1 MKYFKTDGIR
11 MKGNELIFSLIP
23 LKLGRL
29 LGNHSKK
36 VCIGYDT
43 RISSSEIFD
52 LLVTGLITRGCD
64 VISLGVCPTSVVGSI
79 TKEENCDYG
88 IMITASHNPYFDNGI
103 KVFSSNGE
111 KLTSLEER
119 ELDSLLDQNIV
130 FNQVSKLGKVENKEE
145 LVSRYILYLRNL
157 LKDNKDI
164 KVLFDVSNGVQSE
177 IIEKVVKDKINY
189 KIINNTPNGKNVNLN
204 VGSEHIDCLINSMDE
219 SFTYGVSFD
228 GDADRVV
235 IVNKNKEIITGEDLL
250 LLFSKEY
257 NYSSI
262 VTTKMSNIGLIEE
275 LNRNNKKVFISNVG
289 DKNVYRMM
297 KDENVL
303 LGGESS
309 GHIIFLNSLYKND
322 GLFTFIKYLNL
333 ENKEI
338 NYNKYFTKTRN
349 FLVEN
354 KDLNS
359 NDLLKIENRI
369 NDILN
374 EKGRV
379 YIRLSGTEN
388 YLRVNI
394 QLKNKNEELKVDN
407 LLEEYLKD
415 VL

>member
-1 MKYFKTDGIR
+1 
-11 MKGNELIFSLIP
+11 
-23 LKLGRL
+23 
-29 LGNHSKK
+29 
-36 VCIGYDT
+36 
-43 RISSSEIFD
+43 
-52 LLVTGLITRGCD
+52 
-64 VISLGVCPTSVVGSI
+64 
-79 TKEENCDYG
+79 
-88 IMITASHNPYFDNGI
+88 
-103 KVFSSNGE
+103 
-111 KLTSLEER
+111 
-119 ELDSLLDQNIV
+119 
-130 FNQVSKLGKVENKEE
+130 
-145 LVSRYILYLRNL
+145 
-157 LKDNKDI
+157 
-164 KVLFDVSNGVQSE
+164 
-177 IIEKVVKDKINY
+177 
-189 KIINNTPNGKNVNLN
+189 
-204 VGSEHIDCLINSMDE
+204 
-219 SFTYGVSFD
+219 
-228 GDADRVV
+228 
-235 IVNKNKEIITGEDLL
+235 
-250 LLFSKEY
+250 
-257 NYSSI
+257 
-262 VTTKMSNIGLIEE
+262 MSNIGLIEE

-359 NDLLKIENRI
+359 NVLLKIENRI

>member
-250 LLFSKEY
+250 FLFSKEY

-297 KDENVL
+297 KDEKVL

-359 NDLLKIENRI
+359 NVLLKIENRI

>member
-119 ELDSLLDQNIV
+119 ELDSLLNQNIV

-145 LVSRYILYLRNL
+145 LVSRYILYLTNL

-177 IIEKVVKDKINY
+177 IIEKVVKGKINY
-189 KIINNTPNGKNVNLN
+189 KIINNSPNGKNINLN
-204 VGSEHIDCLINSMDE
+204 VGSEHIDCLINNMDE

-235 IVNKNKEIITGEDLL
+235 IVNQNKEIITGEDLL
-250 LLFSKEY
+250 FLFSKEY

-303 LGGESS
+303 IGGESS

-333 ENKEI
+333 ENKEV
-338 NYNKYFTKTRN
+338 NYNKYFSKTRN

-354 KDLNS
+354 KDLNNS
-359 NDLLKIENRI
+359 NLLMIENQI
-369 NDILN
+369 KNELK
-374 EKGRV
+374 EKGKV
-379 YIRLSGTEN
+379 YIRKSGTED

-394 QLKNKNEELKVDN
+394 QLKNKEKELEVDN

>member
-250 LLFSKEY
+250 LLFS
-257 NYSSI
+257 
-262 VTTKMSNIGLIEE
+262 
-275 LNRNNKKVFISNVG
+275 
-289 DKNVYRMM
+289 
-297 KDENVL
+297 
-303 LGGESS
+303 
-309 GHIIFLNSLYKND
+309 
-322 GLFTFIKYLNL
+322 
-333 ENKEI
+333 
-338 NYNKYFTKTRN
+338 
-349 FLVEN
+349 
-354 KDLNS
+354 
-359 NDLLKIENRI
+359 
-369 NDILN
+369 
-374 EKGRV
+374 
-379 YIRLSGTEN
+379 
-388 YLRVNI
+388 
-394 QLKNKNEELKVDN
+394 
-407 LLEEYLKD
+407 
-415 VL
+415 

>member
-119 ELDSLLDQNIV
+119 ELDSLLNQNIV

-177 IIEKVVKDKINY
+177 IIEKVVKGKINY
-189 KIINNTPNGKNVNLN
+189 KIINNSPNGKNINLN
-204 VGSEHIDCLINSMDE
+204 VGSEHIDCLINNMDE

-235 IVNKNKEIITGEDLL
+235 IVNQNKEIITGEDLL
-250 LLFSKEY
+250 FLFSKEY

-303 LGGESS
+303 IGGESS

-333 ENKEI
+333 ENKEV
-338 NYNKYFTKTRN
+338 NYNKYFSKTRN

-354 KDLNS
+354 KDLNNS
-359 NDLLKIENRI
+359 NLLMIENQI
-369 NDILN
+369 KNELK
-374 EKGRV
+374 EKGKV
-379 YIRLSGTEN
+379 YIRKSGTED

-394 QLKNKNEELKVDN
+394 QLKNKEKELEVDN

>member
-1 MKYFKTDGIR
+1 M
-11 MKGNELIFSLIP
+11 
-23 LKLGRL
+23 
-29 LGNHSKK
+29 
-36 VCIGYDT
+36 CIGYDT
-43 RISSSEIFD
+43 RFSSSEIFD

-130 FNQVSKLGKVENKEE
+130 CNQVSKLGKVENKEE

-235 IVNKNKEIITGEDLL
+235 IVNQNKEIITGEDLL

-262 VTTKMSNIGLIEE
+262 VTTKMSNICLIEE
-275 LNRNNKKVFISNVG
+275 LNINNKKVFISNVG

-359 NDLLKIENRI
+359 NVLLKIENRI

>member
-119 ELDSLLDQNIV
+119 ELDSLLNQNIV

-177 IIEKVVKDKINY
+177 IIEKVVKGKINY
-189 KIINNTPNGKNVNLN
+189 KIINNSPNGKNINLN
-204 VGSEHIDCLINSMDE
+204 VGSEHIDCLINNMDE

-235 IVNKNKEIITGEDLL
+235 IVNQNKEIITGEDLL
-250 LLFSKEY
+250 FLFSKEY

-303 LGGESS
+303 IGGECS

-333 ENKEI
+333 ENKEV
-338 NYNKYFTKTRN
+338 NYNKYFSKTRN

-354 KDLNS
+354 KDLNNS
-359 NDLLKIENRI
+359 NLLMIENKI
-369 NDILN
+369 NNELK
-374 EKGRV
+374 EKGKV
-379 YIRLSGTEN
+379 YIRKSGTED

-394 QLKNKNEELKVDN
+394 QLKNKEKELEVDN